1 MHASSLGQP
10 GLPDPYVRTEATSA
24 ASITTPFASP
34 GRSLLTVA
42 VRIGAGFAAALA
54 MLALLSFSVKSRLAA
69 GAEERQW
76 VQHSLEVLRVNEQVF
91 RTLLQAESAGR
102 GFQLTQAPIFRQLH
116 ESAVID
122 LERSMTELRALTLDN
137 PRQRQ
142 FVTTL
147 VPVARQRVDAT
158 RMLFDPSNRQV
169 QETIYSGTALMDRAR
184 QLTRA
189 INQEDSRLLKERRER
204 ARTAEAITRQLV
216 AYGAWF
222 AVFATAFIGWLV
234 TRSILR
240 PVQALALGA
249 ERVGKGEYFQTVSI
263 NRQDELGRLATAF
276 NEMAARIA
284 AREQALSEQHWMNAS
299 MGRLS
304 RLMEG
309 ARDPAVLSSKILAE
323 CADLLGVQQS
333 LVYVPDA
340 AAPDYLQLQA
350 SYASEQPPQRIVV
363 GQGLIG
369 QCYRAANGVVL
380 DKVPDDYLRVSSGL
394 GYAKPAQVVI
404 MPAIFEGQVKAIL
417 ELASLTAFS
426 STKLTLLRRF
436 CDSFATVL
444 HALDASKRTEQLL
457 TEATE
462 MSTRLREQQAELQ
475 QSNGELEHVNE
486 ELQQSN
492 VEMEE
497 KATVLEE
504 QREVIERANK
514 EIERSRAALEDK
526 VQQLALSSKYKS
538 EFLANMSHELRTPLN
553 SLLILSKI
561 LAENA
566 EGTLTPKQVERANT
580 IHGAGYDLLELI
592 NDILDLAKIESG
604 TVTAD
609 AELMRVN
616 DLVGHLRQ
624 AFTHVA
630 ESSNLY
636 FKIDVGSD
644 VPESITTDA
653 RRLQQILRNLLSNAF
668 KFTSKGGVTLKIER
682 VTSDWGGKVATL
694 AAADTVIAFR
704 VIDTGIGVPDDRRE
718 IVFEAFQQADA
729 GTARRYGGTGLG
741 LSISRELTRVLQ
753 GALTLESTP
762 GVGSTFSL
770 YLPRVLVEVPT
781 QPAAALIS
789 TPVPVPR
796 TIGLPDEES
805 VDSELLDDP
814 AEAPDDDRSKL
825 ATGDRVLLVIEDDRS
840 FAAVVADFARE
851 KGFKVIIERS
861 AQDALRATKRFRPCA
876 ITLDLLLKDSNGW
889 AVLDRLKHDPE
900 LRHVPV
906 HVISVDDQRE
916 RALMQGAMSFLH
928 KPVTRE
934 MLDTVLGET
943 LSLIDDP
950 VRRLLIV
957 EDDARQRQAIVELFG
972 DSEVEVVAKATAAA
986 ALHEL
991 SERRF
996 HCMIA
1001 DLGLPDMSGADL
1013 IATMHHRYGKTS
1025 PPVVIYTGKP
1035 LTRAEETELRA
1046 ISEAIVVKDAH
1057 SPERLLDETSLF
1069 LHYAPSRMSEAR
1081 QRLLERARKDDPVL
1095 RGRSVLVV
1103 DDDVRNIFAITAGLE
1118 SHHMRVRYAESGAAA
1133 LEILQTPEHF
1143 DVVLMDV
1150 MMPEMDGFEA
1160 IRRIR
1165 LIERHANLPIIV
1177 LTAKAMARAREQ
1189 CLQAGASDYLSK
1201 PVDLDQL
1208 RSMLRVWLYKNR

>member
-10 GLPDPYVRTEATSA
+10 GLPDQYVRAEKTPAVPA
-24 ASITTPFASP
+24 AMPSDAP
-34 GRSLLTVA
+34 GRSLLSVG
-42 VRIGAGFAAALA
+42 VRIGAGFAAALLI
-54 MLALLSFSVKSRLAA
+54 LALLSTSVNSRLEAA
-69 GAEERQW
+69 AEEREW
-76 VQHSLEVLRVNEQVF
+76 VRHSLEVLKLNEQTYRV
-91 RTLLQAESAGR
+91 LVQAESAAR
-102 GFQLTQAPIFRQLH
+102 GYQLTQAPVFQRQFEAAL
-116 ESAVID
+116 ID
-122 LERSMTELRALTLDN
+122 VERSLSELKRLTADN
-137 PRQRQ
+137 PRQQ
-142 FVTTL
+142 QLLATL
-147 VPVARQRVDAT
+147 KPVMTQRLDAM
-158 RMLFDPSNRQV
+158 RELLNANNREV
-169 QETIYSGTALMDRAR
+169 QQTVFTGAALMDRAR
-184 QLTRA
+184 QLTQA
-189 INQEDSRLLKERRER
+189 IHEMDSQLLKERTLR
-204 ARTAEAITRQLV
+204 ARNAEANTRNIV
-216 AYGAWF
+216 EYGSLL
-222 AVFATAFIGWLV
+222 AVVLTTFIGWLV

-240 PVQALALGA
+240 PVKALSVGA
-249 ERVGKGEYFQTVSI
+249 ERIGTGDYSQPVAVA
-263 NRQDELGRLATAF
+263 RADELGRLAGAF
-276 NEMAARIA
+276 NDMAARIS
-284 AREQALSEQHWMNAS
+284 AREQALSEQDWLNTSLA
-299 MGRLS
+299 RLS

-309 ARDPAVLSSKILAE
+309 ARDPANLGAKLLPEFAVLIGAR
-323 CADLLGVQQS
+323 QS
-333 LVYVPDA
+333 LIYVPADDA
-340 AAPDYLQLQA
+340 PEYLQLQA
-350 SYASEQPPQRIVV
+350 SYASYEAPERIAS

-369 QCYRAANGVVL
+369 QCYRDCTGVVL
-380 DKVPDDYLRVSSGL
+380 DDVPEAYLRVGSAL
-394 GYAKPAQVVI
+394 GHARPAQIVI
-404 MPAIFEGQVKAIL
+404 MPAIFEGRVKAVL
-417 ELASLTAFS
+417 ELASLTPFTS
-426 STKLTLLRRF
+426 PQLTLLRRF

-444 HALDASKRTEQLL
+444 HTLEASRRTEQLL
-457 TEATE
+457 AEANE
-462 MSTRLREQQAELQ
+462 MSEKLREQQAELQ
-475 QSNGELEHVNE
+475 QSNAELETLNE

-497 KATVLEE
+497 KATVLQE
-504 QREVIERANK
+504 QRETIERANK
-514 EIERSRAALEDK
+514 EIERARTALEEK

-566 EGTLTPKQVERANT
+566 EGTLTGKQVERANT
-580 IHGAGYDLLELI
+580 IHGAGNDLLELI

-609 AELMRVN
+609 AAQVRIG
-616 DLVGHLRQ
+616 DLLDHIRQ

-630 ESSNLY
+630 ENAHLR
-636 FKIDVGSD
+636 FDIDVAPD
-644 VPESITTDA
+644 VPATLVTDA

-668 KFTSKGGVTLKIER
+668 KFTARGGVTLKIER
-682 VTSDWGGKVATL
+682 VSSGWSGKVPTL
-694 AAADTVIAFR
+694 DAAPEVIAFR

-718 IVFEAFQQADA
+718 VVFEAFRQADA

-741 LSISRELTRVLQ
+741 LSISRELTRMLQ
-753 GALTLESTP
+753 GALTLDSTP

-770 YLPRVLVEVPT
+770 YLPRTLTEQPKQAPSLPT
-781 QPAAALIS
+781 PIARVAARSL
-789 TPVPVPR
+789 
-796 TIGLPDEES
+796 EEPIS
-805 VDSELLDDP
+805 VDDASTDEA
-814 AEAPDDDRSKL
+814 AEETDDDRSKL
-825 ATGDRVLLVIEDDRS
+825 QPGDRILLVIEDDRS

-861 AQDALRATKRFRPCA
+861 AQEALRAAKRFRPCA

-889 AVLDRLKHDPE
+889 AVLDRLKHDPD
-900 LRHVPV
+900 LRHLPV

-934 MLDTVLGET
+934 MLDAVLGET
-943 LSLIDDP
+943 LALIDDP

-957 EDDARQRQAIVELFG
+957 EDDERQRQAIVELFSGG
-972 DSEVEVVAKATAAA
+972 DLQVVAVGTAAE
-986 ALHEL
+986 ALQALGEQ
-991 SERRF
+991 RF
-996 HCMIA
+996 QCVIT

-1013 IATMHHRYGKTS
+1013 IATWQRRLGKRS

-1035 LTRAEETELRA
+1035 LTRTEETELRA
-1046 ISEAIVVKDAH
+1046 ISEAIIIKDAS

-1069 LHYAPSRMSEAR
+1069 LHYPPSRLPESR
-1081 QRLLERARKDDPVL
+1081 QRLLERAHKDDPTL

-1133 LEILQTPEHF
+1133 LEIMQSNEEF

-1165 LIERHANLPIIV
+1165 AIERHATLPIIV

-1189 CLQAGASDYLSK
+1189 CLKAGASDYLAK

-1208 RSMLRVWLYKNR
+1208 RSMLRVWLYKNRN